1 MEFVPDRMYH
11 FYNRGN
17 DKVKIFYS
25 RENYFYFLRK
35 VKKHMLPNCEIL
47 AYCLM
52 TNHFHFL
59 LNTKENLRDNFL
71 NKAIGIIL
79 SSYSKAINKQENRT
93 GSLFQQH
100 SDAIDLEQDSHKRIT
115 QDMSTNEY
123 PFICFNYIHQNPY
136 VAGIVKRM
144 EDWEFSSFQDYCG
157 DRNETLCNK
166 ALARKLL
173 DLPKDNNEFYKMSY
187 EMIDKDKLKKIF

>member
-1 MEFVPDRMYH
+1 MKFVPDKMYH

-17 DKVKIFYS
+17 DKVKIFYN

-59 LNTKENLRDNFL
+59 LNTKENLKDNSL

-100 SDAIDLEQDSHKRIT
+100 SDAIDLEQNSYKRT
-115 QDMSTNEY
+115 TGDMATNEY

-136 VAGIVKRM
+136 VAGIVKKM
-144 EDWEFSSFQDYCG
+144 EDWEFSSFKVNHQQKYWNITKNNFSFVAHIHYI
-157 DRNETLCNK
+157 RNHQILGMLN
-166 ALARKLL
+166 A
-173 DLPKDNNEFYKMSY
+173 
-187 EMIDKDKLKKIF
+187 ILKFGSGCFL